1 MSTSAFPTPSATAPT
16 APTGAFRAAS
26 LVALA
31 IGVIGY
37 GVGLFNAT
45 MEMNEKG
52 YYLALLLFGLFA
64 AAATQKAVR
73 DKLEGIPVTG
83 AFSAMCWVALAC
95 ALLLFGVGLW
105 NATLLPSEKG
115 FYGMAYAL
123 ALFATVV
130 VQRNVRDAAPP
141 ATFGAAAVEPSLS
154 RFDARTADQG

>member
-1 MSTSAFPTPSATAPT
+1 MSTSAFPTPSAT

-83 AFSAMCWVALAC
+83 AFSAMCWAALAC

-141 ATFGAAAVEPSLS
+141 AAFGAAAVEPSLS

>member
-1 MSTSAFPTPSATAPT
+1 MSTPDFPTSSGTAPT
-16 APTGAFRAAS
+16 PAFRAAS

-31 IGVIGY
+31 IGVVGY
-37 GVGLFNAT
+37 GFGLFNAT
-45 MEMNEKG
+45 MQLNEKG

-73 DKLEGIPVTG
+73 DKLDGVPVTG
-83 AFSAMCWVALAC
+83 AFSAMCWVALAS

-115 FYGMAYAL
+115 FYAMAYAL

-141 ATFGAAAVEPSLS
+141 AMSAAADLAAS
-154 RFDARTADQG
+154 RYQMRAANQG

>member
-1 MSTSAFPTPSATAPT
+1 MPSTPAFPAPSAT

-31 IGVIGY
+31 IGVVGY
-37 GVGLFNAT
+37 CFGLFNAT
-45 MEMNEKG
+45 MPLNEKG

-73 DKLEGIPVTG
+73 DKLEGVPVTG
-83 AFSAMCWVALAC
+83 AFSAMCWTALAS
-95 ALLLFGVGLW
+95 ALLLFGIGLW
-105 NATLLPSEKG
+105 NARLLPSEKG

-130 VQRNVRDAAPP
+130 VQRNVRDAAQP
-141 ATFGAAAVEPSLS
+141 ATRGAAAASLAN
-154 RFDARTADQG
+154 ARYEMADQG

>member
-1 MSTSAFPTPSATAPT
+1 MSNLAYPASPAPAPPTS
-16 APTGAFRAAS
+16 AFRAAS

-31 IGVIGY
+31 LGVVGY
-37 GVGLFNAT
+37 GFGLFNAT
-45 MEMNEKG
+45 MPMNEKG

-73 DKLEGIPVTG
+73 DKLEGVPVTA
-83 AFSAMCWVALAC
+83 AFSAMCWAALAS
-95 ALLLFGVGLW
+95 ALLLFGIGLW

-130 VQRNVRDAAPP
+130 VQRNVRDAA
-141 ATFGAAAVEPSLS
+141 
-154 RFDARTADQG
+154 